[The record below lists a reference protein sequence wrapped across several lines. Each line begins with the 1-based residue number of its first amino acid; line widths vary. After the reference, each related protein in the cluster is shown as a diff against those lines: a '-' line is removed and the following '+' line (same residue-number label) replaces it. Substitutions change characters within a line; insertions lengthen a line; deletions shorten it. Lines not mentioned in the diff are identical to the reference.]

1 MVETITRVIHVES
14 EEEGSASTGGGGHGQ
29 NLKELRPRTGR
40 SSSPRKHHGV
50 DRRTVYGG
58 KFEAE
63 PSGHRRERIFSPKRV
78 AYETRNPGRDYNAH
92 DKKGSDSSQSF
103 ESRTTLI
110 QNKRAD
116 EERNE
121 APQRGVIIFCKK
133 RLKRN
138 QSPTNRKRFHTSQP
152 SMLESL
158 H

>member
-110 QNKRAD
+110 QNKMAD

-121 APQRGVIIFCKK
+121 APPAGSHHFLQKEAETK
-133 RLKRN
+133 PD
-138 QSPTNRKRFHTSQP
+138 PTNRSRFHTSQP